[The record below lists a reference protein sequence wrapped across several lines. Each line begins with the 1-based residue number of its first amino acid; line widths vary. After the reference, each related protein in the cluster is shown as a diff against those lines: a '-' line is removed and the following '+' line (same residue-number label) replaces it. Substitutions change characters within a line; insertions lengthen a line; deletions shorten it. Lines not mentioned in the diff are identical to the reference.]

1 MTIAAIAGAAA
12 PKSTGTTETKSKTAV
27 DYESF
32 LKLLVAEMKNQDP
45 TKPMES
51 TDFVA
56 QLATFSQVEQSVQ
69 SNAKL
74 DQILQSTALSQAG
87 SLIGRQ
93 ITSADGET
101 SGIISEV
108 KIKSDG
114 VVAVLK
120 NGKEVRGRRRRGHQG
135 GGLTAMNEADALDIV
150 QFAIWTVLTAAGPA
164 VAVAMVVGVAI
175 ALVQALTQVQEITLT
190 FVPKIVA
197 ILLVVAFTGP
207 FIGSQISSFSNVVFE
222 RIQNGF

>member
-1 MTIAAIAGAAA
+1 MTIAALASTAA
-12 PKSTGTTETKSKTAV
+12 PKATGATETKSKTAV

-56 QLATFSQVEQSVQ
+56 QLATFSQVEQTVQ
-69 SNAKL
+69 SNTKL

-87 SLIGRQ
+87 SLIGRE
-93 ITSADGET
+93 ITSADGKT

-114 VVAVLK
+114 VVAVLE
-120 NGKEVRGRRRRGHQG
+120 NGKEVPVGDGVVIK
-135 GGLTAMNEADALDIV
+135 AAD
-150 QFAIWTVLTAAGPA
+150 
-164 VAVAMVVGVAI
+164 
-175 ALVQALTQVQEITLT
+175 
-190 FVPKIVA
+190 
-197 ILLVVAFTGP
+197 
-207 FIGSQISSFSNVVFE
+207 
-222 RIQNGF
+222 

>member
-1 MTIAAIAGAAA
+1 MTIAALASAAA
-12 PKSTGTTETKSKTAV
+12 PKATGITETKSKTSV
-27 DYESF
+27 NYESF

-69 SNAKL
+69 SNTKL

-93 ITSADGET
+93 ITSADGKT

-114 VVAVLK
+114 VVAVLE
-120 NGKEVRGRRRRGHQG
+120 NGKEVAVGDGVVIRA
-135 GGLTAMNEADALDIV
+135 GGLT
-150 QFAIWTVLTAAGPA
+150 Q
-164 VAVAMVVGVAI
+164 
-175 ALVQALTQVQEITLT
+175 
-190 FVPKIVA
+190 
-197 ILLVVAFTGP
+197 
-207 FIGSQISSFSNVVFE
+207 
-222 RIQNGF
+222 

>member
-1 MTIAAIAGAAA
+1 MTVPAVAPTAAN
-12 PKSTGTTETKSKTAV
+12 STGRTDAKSKTTV

-56 QLATFSQVEQSVQ
+56 QLATFSQVEQTVQ
-69 SNAKL
+69 SNSKL

-87 SLIGRQ
+87 SLIGRE

-101 SGIISEV
+101 TGVVSEV

-114 VVAVLK
+114 LVAVLE
-120 NGKEVRGRRRRGHQG
+120 GGDEVTIGDGIVIR
-135 GGLTAMNEADALDIV
+135 AAD
-150 QFAIWTVLTAAGPA
+150 
-164 VAVAMVVGVAI
+164 
-175 ALVQALTQVQEITLT
+175 
-190 FVPKIVA
+190 
-197 ILLVVAFTGP
+197 
-207 FIGSQISSFSNVVFE
+207 
-222 RIQNGF
+222 